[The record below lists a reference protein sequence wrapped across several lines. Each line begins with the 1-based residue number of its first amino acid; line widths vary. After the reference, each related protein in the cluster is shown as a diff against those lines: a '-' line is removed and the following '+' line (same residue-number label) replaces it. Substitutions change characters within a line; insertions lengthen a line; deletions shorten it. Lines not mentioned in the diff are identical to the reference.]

1 MHTTGGYLAY
11 AAFTHDRLF
20 DHRPG
25 DIHAC
30 VADIGWITG
39 HTYIVYG
46 PLMNG
51 ATTLMFEGVPNHP
64 GPDRYWDMVDRHKI
78 TTFYT
83 SPTALKTV
91 ARHGDEPVK
100 KHSLASLR
108 VLGSVGEPLNAET
121 WRWYYS
127 VVGKERCTIVDTYWQ
142 TVGLFFCG
150 LFFSFFFTD
159 PPQQQQRKREE
170 LLWLH
175 WQM

>member
-1 MHTTGGYLAY
+1 M
-11 AAFTHDRLF
+11 
-20 DHRPG
+20 
-25 DIHAC
+25 
-30 VADIGWITG
+30 ADIGWITG

-91 ARHGDEPVK
+91 AKYGDDPVK
-100 KHSLASLR
+100 KYSLESLR

-127 VVGKERCTIVDTYWQ
+127 VIGKGRCTIVDTYWQ
-142 TVGLFFCG
+142 TVIFVCAFLFSRLPGLI
-150 LFFSFFFTD
+150 FSFY
-159 PPQQQQRKREE
+159 RKQEE
-170 LLWLH
+170 P
-175 WQM
+175 